1 MDSSEAPIEV
11 PIGRTAQGRRH
22 FPIAYRVE
30 FLQRWDQATTTR
42 GARARSLRANHLSEA
57 TVQRWIRAREA
68 GEFTASMTAAAS
80 NPRIRMDSQHR
91 AELAELRAE
100 NAALTRK
107 NNQHDSAG
115 DHGKSIRALA
125 RDQRKLRTRR
135 GTTDHSGP
143 DERRAVRP
151 LAHPTQPFLAELVS
165 ALIDIGIVSTGTAP
179 TPVAE
184 WV

>member
-100 NAALTRK
+100 NAALTRE
-107 NNQHDSAG
+107 NNQHEAALEIMGKAFELLQGINESSEQDEEPQITPALMSAEQYA
-115 DHGKSIRALA
+115 HWL
-125 RDQRKLRTRR
+125 TR
-135 GTTDHSGP
+135 HNLS
-143 DERRAVRP
+143 
-151 LAHPTQPFLAELVS
+151 
-165 ALIDIGIVSTGTAP
+165 
-179 TPVAE
+179 
-184 WV
+184 